1 MQPMLFD
8 PEKDYVQPVENSFL
22 VFLKAQKK
30 SDNEIQEIIE
40 YIKKTLTKIN
50 KDSPE
55 YLSFKFALETNQN
68 LHNKSKREVKKQY
81 CMTRYRELEE
91 SNLKRSE
98 KVKIIAKE
106 LGVKKNCIQVYLREI
121 FKGF

>member
-1 MQPMLFD
+1 MQPMLFN

-30 SDNEIQEIIE
+30 TDKEIQEILECIE
-40 YIKKTLTKIN
+40 KKVHNLKT
-50 KDSPE
+50 DSPE
-55 YLSFKFALETNQN
+55 YLALKFSMETNKIIQ
-68 LHNKSKREVKKQY
+68 NKSKRELKKQY

-98 KVKIIAKE
+98 KVKLIAKE
-106 LGVKKNCIQVYLREI
+106 LGVKKDCIQVYLREI
-121 FKGF
+121 FKEF